1 MLRLLSLKQG
11 KELENLVSTILKEY
25 NYLIRSDVKVFDNK
39 VKFEKACAYAKKQK
53 ARKSA

>member
-11 KELENLVSTILKEY
+11 NELENLVSTILKEY

-53 ARKSA
+53 AQKSA